1 MNCPNFIRFFTS
13 NLDVQATE
21 ISALLNQCERI
32 SVKKNYI
39 LLNQGDFCKHSFFV
53 ENGLFR
59 QYALKENGKE
69 HILSFAP
76 ENWLLSDRD
85 SVYFNQPSR
94 YSIQALEDSFVILI
108 DENFMRQISE
118 IIPGFNE
125 FNNRLLHNH
134 IRHLQDRIGMLLSAT
149 AEERYLHFVEMYPEI
164 LSRVPQTMV
173 ASYLGITPE
182 SLSRVRKEII
192 QKDQKK

>member
-1 MNCPNFIRFFTS
+1 MNYPNFIRFFTS
-13 NLDVQATE
+13 NLDVPQAE
-21 ISALLNQCERI
+21 INSLLNQCERI

-39 LLNQGDFCKHSFFV
+39 LLNQGDYCKHSFFV

-59 QYALKENGKE
+59 QYALTENGKE

-76 ENWLLSDRD
+76 ENWLVTDRD

-94 YSIQALEDSFVILI
+94 YSIQALEDSLVVLI
-108 DENFMRQISE
+108 DKNFMTQISTL
-118 IIPGFNE
+118 IPGFNE

-134 IRHLQDRIGMLLSAT
+134 IRHLQERIGMLLSAT
-149 AEERYLHFVEMYPEI
+149 AEERYLNFVEMYPAI

>member
-1 MNCPNFIRFFTS
+1 MNYPNFIRFFTS
-13 NLDVQATE
+13 NLDVPQAK
-21 ISALLNQCERI
+21 INSLLNQCERI

-39 LLNQGDFCKHSFFV
+39 LLNQGDYCKHSFFV

-59 QYALKENGKE
+59 QYALTENGKE

-76 ENWLLSDRD
+76 ENWLVTDRD

-94 YSIQALEDSFVILI
+94 YSIQALEDSLVVLI
-108 DENFMRQISE
+108 DENFMTQISTL
-118 IIPGFNE
+118 IPGFNE

-134 IRHLQDRIGMLLSAT
+134 IRHLQERIGMLLSAT
-149 AEERYLHFVEMYPEI
+149 AEERYLNFVEMYPAI

>member
-1 MNCPNFIRFFTS
+1 MNYPNFIRFFTS
-13 NLDVQATE
+13 NLDVPQAE
-21 ISALLNQCERI
+21 INSLLNQCERI

-39 LLNQGDFCKHSFFV
+39 LLNQGDYCKHSFFV

-59 QYALKENGKE
+59 QYALTENGKE

-76 ENWLLSDRD
+76 ENWLVTDRD

-94 YSIQALEDSFVILI
+94 YSIQALEDSLVVLI
-108 DENFMRQISE
+108 DENFMTQISTL
-118 IIPGFNE
+118 IPGFNE

-134 IRHLQDRIGMLLSAT
+134 IRHLQERIGMLLSAT
-149 AEERYLHFVEMYPEI
+149 AEERYLNFVEMYPAI